1 MDKQPSLLKVNNSGY
16 HSVDTLILPPWY
28 TTELSDNV
36 RPPWLVQLDSNRT
49 DPTFRHYDPMSYKNI
64 AIEFYQLSFNPT
76 LSNILKFMSQWGF
89 LDKPFPLIDEWST
102 SSNYIGESLYYWRYH
117 LILFSS
123 WMQLWK
129 LIDKH
134 TLPATYLSD
143 FPDTDIADIE
153 KRISWSRDY
162 RKIHYKYQFT
172 DAYGTSLNF
181 STSLDSII
189 LKEIFGPAQSISP
202 GSFYFPA
209 LYVLKEEVAAFLSK
223 YVHVGI
229 DLHPHQNIRLYSE
242 TLLGAIYLH
251 FTLAILGGVEKQA
264 LCENTFC
271 KYGRFFI
278 KKRSDQ
284 RFCSKMCREQAF
296 YYTSKSK
303 EVSPM

>member
-1 MDKQPSLLKVNNSGY
+1 MDNQTTLLKVNSSGY
-16 HSVDTLILPPWY
+16 DSVDNLILPPWY

-36 RPPWLVQLDSNRT
+36 RPPWLVQVNNNSS
-49 DPTFRHYDPMSYKNI
+49 DPTFRYYDPMSYKNI

-76 LSNILKFMSQWGF
+76 LSNILNFMSQWGF
-89 LDKPFPLIDEWST
+89 LDNPYPLIDEWST
-102 SSNYIGESLYYWRYH
+102 SSNFIGESLYYWRYH

-129 LIDKH
+129 LIDKYNH
-134 TLPATYLSD
+134 SATYLSD
-143 FPDTDIADIE
+143 FPDTDITNIE

-162 RKIHYKYQFT
+162 RKIHYKYQYT
-172 DAYGTSLNF
+172 DPYGTSLNF
-181 STSLDSII
+181 STTVDPIT
-189 LKEIFGPAQSISP
+189 LKEMLRPAESISP

-209 LYVLKEEVAAFLSK
+209 LYVLKEEVSAVLTK

-251 FTLAILGGVEKQA
+251 FALAILGGVEKQA
-264 LCENTFC
+264 FCENTFC

-278 KKRSDQ
+278 KKRRDQ

-303 EVSPM
+303 EVLPM